1 MLGSQAQ
8 LVPLSRELET
18 SVASRR
24 WWLYLPFMFRRSIF
38 LPMTTVLGLSGGP
51 KENQVCSGSQANPER
66 NGSLRYQLLL
76 WTLPELEFLTSSPWC
91 SDHGQALAPSQMSA
105 ELPYLLSKPRE
116 GHGEVSKTD
125 AQA

>member
-8 LVPLSRELET
+8 LVPPSRELET

-38 LPMTTVLGLSGGP
+38 LPMT
-51 KENQVCSGSQANPER
+51 ER

-91 SDHGQALAPSQMSA
+91 SDHGQAPAPSQMSA